1 MTALRE
7 HGAEQTVLIAD
18 DDPDVVA
25 LVARR
30 LSRAGYK
37 VITARDGEEA
47 LRMAQEHLPDL
58 AVLDVM
64 MPKLTGLDVTRRLR
78 EEPATRHILVM
89 LISAGFENNDI
100 WGLPPGADDYV
111 QKPFGPQEL
120 PNRVQAVL
128 AR

>member
-1 MTALRE
+1 MSV
-7 HGAEQTVLIAD
+7 AETVEQPTVLVAD

-30 LSRAGYK
+30 LSKAGYK
-37 VITARDGEEA
+37 VITASDGEEA
-47 LRMAQEHLPDL
+47 LQMAQEHLPDL

-78 EEPATRHILVM
+78 EEPATENMLVM
-89 LISAGFENNDI
+89 LISAGFESDDMF
-100 WGLPPGADDYV
+100 GAPDGADDHLK
-111 QKPFGPQEL
+111 KPFAPHEL
-120 PNRVQAVL
+120 PNRVEAVL